1 MNSPIATSL
10 RQQIAQGILQGQRVE
25 EFVQMISNIVNPLI
39 NGEEN
44 VNDFNACID
53 VLESFDTNQV
63 EEIYRDAIVGY
74 HQVIT
79 EEDGAV
85 NNGADDHEE
94 PAA

>member
-1 MNSPIATSL
+1 MNSPIANSL
-10 RQQIAQGILQGQRVE
+10 RQQIAQSILQGQRVGDLIRI
-25 EFVQMISNIVNPLI
+25 ISNIVNPLR

-53 VLESFDTNQV
+53 VLESFDTDEV
-63 EEIYRDAIVGY
+63 EETYRDAIVEY

-79 EEDGAV
+79 EADGAV
-85 NNGADDHEE
+85 DDGADDHEE